1 MPVQHDIA
9 EDASAERD
17 EIVAVMIDQVGR
29 LLASEVSVERLTAME
44 RGDAVPELWD
54 KFAELELP
62 LAMVPENAGGIGLD
76 IAQGM
81 RLIRLCG
88 YHAAPAPLVE
98 TMLSLHLW
106 TRAGGEPISGP
117 MTFASPR
124 AGRLQVESLGS
135 RLRVYGKLRRV
146 PWSNDGHLLA
156 AGEGREGRAI
166 ILLPASAFEKV
177 SRRSIA
183 NESRAD
189 VTVDLALDEP
199 AKGVVLPIDA
209 QAMEDVLQLGALM
222 RAQQMV
228 GAMQRVL
235 DISIGY
241 SQERAQFGRQI
252 SKFQAVQHMLAS
264 CATEYAAAS
273 AAAEQAGELWGRAG
287 QELAVAVAKAR
298 CGEAAG
304 HVAATAHQIHG
315 AIAFTKEYMLHHFT
329 RRLWSWR
336 DEFGNET
343 FWQSRLGHLVCTKGG
358 AALWPLLLGEIAI

>member
-1 MPVQHDIA
+1 MSVQHVVA
-9 EDASAERD
+9 GSATAGRD
-17 EIVAVMIDQVGR
+17 EVVAVMTDQVGR
-29 LLASEVSVERLTAME
+29 LLASEVSVERLTAIE
-44 RGDAVPELWD
+44 RNDAVLELWD

-62 LAMVPENAGGIGLD
+62 LAMVPEDAGGIGLD

-81 RLIRLCG
+81 LLIRLCG
-88 YHAAPAPLVE
+88 YHAAPAPLAE

-106 TRAGGEPISGP
+106 TRAGGQPISGHV
-117 MTFASPR
+117 TFASPR
-124 AGRLQVESLGS
+124 AGRLQLEPMGS
-135 RLRVYGKLRRV
+135 RLRVHGMLNRV
-146 PWSNDGHLLA
+146 PCSNDGHLLA
-156 AGEGREGRAI
+156 VVEGREGHAVA
-166 ILLPASAFEKV
+166 LLPASALGKV
-177 SRRSIA
+177 SRKSIA
-183 NESRAD
+183 NEYRAD

-199 AKGVVLPIDA
+199 AQRVLPIDTRTT
-209 QAMEDVLQLGALM
+209 EDFLQLGALM
-222 RAQQMV
+222 RSQQMV

-235 DISIGY
+235 DISIAY
-241 SQERAQFGRQI
+241 AQERVQFGRPI

-273 AAAEQAGELWGRAG
+273 AAAEQAGDMWGQAG

-315 AIAFTKEYMLHHFT
+315 AIAFTKEYLLHHYT

-343 FWQSRLGHLVCTKGG
+343 FWQSRLGNLVCAKGS
-358 AALWPLLLGEIAI
+358 AALWPLLLGEIAV